1 MSEQFSSGIARRAI
15 SLATAGAFVFGGMFM
30 LAPTASA
37 DDLDR
42 TPAEVIEQIEARA
55 WPEWSVDNPGPN
67 IDILAAQ
74 YFLSH
79 LGFETE
85 RPGCL
90 FTEEVEATV
99 IAFEEDAGTIPV
111 DGVLDVDTWVKMR
124 NELFPSEADGIR
136 PGDQGDAVRALQSLL
151 NGKYDAGLD
160 IDGFYGPETE
170 EAVREVQRGAGIGVD
185 GIYGRLTFKET
196 ITEQVENGC
205 VSIPELTERPVEAPA
220 EEVVPEAPATVDQPV
235 EAPAQEVA
243 PEAPAQETAPEAP
256 AQEVAPEA
264 PAAVDQPM
272 DAPAGEVE
280 GARG

>member
-1 MSEQFSSGIARRAI
+1 MSEQFSSGIARRAV

-67 IDILAAQ
+67 VDIQAAQ
-74 YFLSH
+74 YFMNEL
-79 LGFETE
+79 EVVTD

-99 IAFEEDAGTIPV
+99 TEFQVKAETIPV
-111 DGVLDVDTWVKMR
+111 SGALDEKTWVKMR
-124 NELFPSEADGIR
+124 NMLFPTEEDGLM
-136 PGDQGDAVRALQSLL
+136 PGDQGPAVIAAQTLL
-151 NGKYDAGLD
+151 NAKYDAGLD
-160 IDGFYGPETE
+160 VDGFYGPETE
-170 EAVREVQRGAGIGVD
+170 AAVEQVQVDAGIGDD

-196 ITEQVENGC
+196 ITKQVENGC
-205 VSIPELTERPVEAPA
+205 VSIPELTERPVEAPVEETVPEA
-220 EEVVPEAPATVDQPV
+220 PAAVDEPVEAPAQEVVPEAPA
-235 EAPAQEVA
+235 EEVA
-243 PEAPAQETAPEAP
+243 PEAPAQET
-256 AQEVAPEA
+256 VPEA

-272 DAPAGEVE
+272 DAPAEEVE